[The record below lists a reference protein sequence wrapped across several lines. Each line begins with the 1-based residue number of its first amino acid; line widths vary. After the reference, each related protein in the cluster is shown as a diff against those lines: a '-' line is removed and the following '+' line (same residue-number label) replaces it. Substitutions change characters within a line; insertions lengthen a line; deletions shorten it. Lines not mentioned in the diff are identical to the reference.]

1 MSARRFICRLV
12 AARLL
17 VVCLAALSR
26 FAFGDVVAMTW
37 NMKWFPS
44 GIANLKASAGAE
56 ERRILMAGGVVSA
69 AYHDQRRKD
78 APGLV
83 LLAQEVRDA
92 DSCRRFAEAS
102 GIDGLKVVAVSEF
115 LDPAGVPYWQQ
126 QAILSTL
133 PVVDSGFAVWA
144 HDDGVSIPRG
154 FAYALLDAGPDGKI
168 LCFSLHLKSNRND
181 AGTVLGAQKN
191 IYKREA
197 AAAQVLALVRER
209 HADVDGGVKIIVG
222 GDFNTNEDNP
232 LFVSESTLRS
242 FYGAHFRSCFRDL
255 KRSQCVTWPG
265 RGGLPDS
272 TFDYVL
278 YRGFERI
285 VSRRI
290 YPGSLVSD
298 HNLVAIRLRTAK

>member
-1 MSARRFICRLV
+1 MQDVRGMNVRSFMCRLV
-12 AARLL
+12 VA
-17 VVCLAALSR
+17 VCLAAMSR

-44 GIANLKASAGAE
+44 GLANLKADAGAE
-56 ERRILMAGGVVSA
+56 TRRILLAGGVVSA
-69 AYHDQRRKD
+69 AYHDQCRKD

-83 LLAQEVRDA
+83 VLAQEVRDA
-92 DSCRRFAEAS
+92 DSCRRFAETS
-102 GIDGLKVVAVSEF
+102 GITGLKVVAVSEF
-115 LDPAGVPYWQQ
+115 LDSAGVPYWQQ
-126 QAILSTL
+126 QAVLSTF
-133 PVVDSGFAVWA
+133 PVIDSGFAVWA

-154 FAYALLDAGPDGKI
+154 FAYALLDCGADGRI

-181 AGTVLGAQKN
+181 AGTLLGAQKN

-197 AAAQVLALVRER
+197 AAAQVLALVRQR
-209 HADVDGGVKIIVG
+209 HADLDGNVKILVG

-255 KRSQCVTWPG
+255 KKSQCITWPG

-278 YRGFERI
+278 YRGFDRI

-290 YPGSLVSD
+290 YAGSSVSD
-298 HNLVAIRLRTAK
+298 HNLVAIRLR